1 MKKCICQFNRELPA
15 NKDYKVEL
23 IGLDEYG
30 ITDAVVRADSK
41 GVGRCIVTFASMH
54 DLQEY
59 NEWAKKDRKG
69 DYYNH
74 YIHLNKG
81 MAENE
86 LGIVYVGGSFE
97 LFDSSRYAP
106 CADCGH
112 VHDRDDMTEVA
123 SGDLVCQSCLE
134 DYYSY
139 CEHCDEYC
147 RNDDF
152 TEVVV
157 NDHGDTEYWCGSC
170 VDTDAFVCPECG
182 RTFDGELGHE
192 VGNECYCDNCFSENF
207 VECAECGEILH
218 IDDAYW
224 SDADGEYYCRDCY
237 RERGSIRGY
246 HNNPDIRYHYAD
258 DEDHDHRCFIG
269 TEVET
274 ECGDLDER
282 VRITREWGN
291 EEEYIYQMH
300 DGSLDSSGIECITQP
315 MSKKFFDNFD
325 FEGWMADLTD
335 AGARSHDT
343 CDCGLHVHLSR
354 EWLKTCNSDEQ
365 AVLVGRMKQFISD
378 NQIMVERFCRRS
390 SNHWCDYQSSYD
402 RYYKDDLTKDEKADA
417 HKKNAKCG
425 DRYQSVNNRN
435 YDTIEFRIF
444 RGTLNANSY
453 RASVEFCLRLV
464 DYVLTKEDGTENW
477 YDFLSYKPL
486 PESMERYLKQR
497 NLSIN

>member
-1 MKKCICQFNRELPA
+1 MKKCICQFNVELTA
-15 NKDYKVEL
+15 NQNYKVEL

-69 DYYNH
+69 NYYNH
-74 YIHLNKG
+74 YIHRNKG

-86 LGIVYVGGSFE
+86 LGVVYVGGSFE
-97 LFDSSRYAP
+97 LFDSERYTP
-106 CADCGH
+106 CADCGY

-192 VGNECYCDNCFSENF
+192 VGNECYCDDCFSENF

-218 IDDAYW
+218 IANAYW

-425 DRYQSVNNRN
+425 DRYQSINNRN

-444 RGTLNANSY
+444 RGTLNANTY

>member
-1 MKKCICQFNRELPA
+1 MKKMICQFNRELPK
-15 NKDYKVEL
+15 NKMYDVE
-23 IGLDEYG
+23 IMGLDVLG
-30 ITDAVVRADSK
+30 ITDAVVRTDAK

-59 NEWAKKDRKG
+59 NEWARGNRMGTNYD
-69 DYYNH
+69 H
-74 YIHLNKG
+74 YIHHNKG

-86 LGIVYVGGSFE
+86 LGLIVVGGRFQ
-97 LFDSSRYAP
+97 LFDSERYTP
-106 CADCGH
+106 CAVCGY
-112 VHDRDDMTEVA
+112 VHDCDDMTEVDG
-123 SGDLVCQSCLE
+123 SVVCESCLE
-134 DYYSY
+134 DYYSW
-139 CEHCDEYC
+139 CEHCEEYH

-152 TEVVV
+152 SEVTV
-157 NDHGDTEYWCGSC
+157 NNRGAIEYWCSAC
-170 VDTDAFVCPECG
+170 VDADAFVCPECG
-182 RTFDGELGHE
+182 RTFSAELGCE
-192 VGNECYCDNCFSENF
+192 VGSECYCENCLAENF
-207 VECAECGEILH
+207 FECAGCGELLH

-224 SDADGEYYCRDCY
+224 RDADGEYYCRDCY
-237 RERGSIRGY
+237 REHGHIREY
-246 HNNPDIRYHYAD
+246 HNNPDIHYHYAD

-269 TEVET
+269 CEIET

-282 VRITREWGN
+282 VQITHRWGN
-291 EEEYIYQMH
+291 DEEDIYQMH

-315 MSKKFFDNFD
+315 MSKEYFDSFD
-325 FEGWMADLTD
+325 FERWMDALTD

-343 CDCGLHVHLSR
+343 SDCGLHVHLSR
-354 EWLKTCNSDEQ
+354 EWLKTDNRDEQ

-402 RYYKDDLTKDEKADA
+402 RDYKNDLTKDEKADA

-425 DRYQSVNNRN
+425 DRYQSVNNNN
-435 YDTIEFRIF
+435 YNTIEFRMF
-444 RGTLNANSY
+444 RGTLNANTF

-486 PESMERYLKQR
+486 PKSMETYLKQR